1 MIRYLISTGTVTF
14 AIKGRDILRKHGIN
28 ARVEKISSGKANNGC
43 GYAVATAG
51 NIDLIKDLLK
61 ENGIRILDIIQK

>member
-28 ARVEKISSGKANNGC
+28 AKVEKISSGKGNEGC
-43 GYAVATAG
+43 SYAIATAG
-51 NIDLIKDLLK
+51 DIDSVKELLK
-61 ENGIRILDIIQK
+61 RNGIKILDIIQK